1 LEVFEMNQLFAESNI
16 GGMTLPN
23 RFVRSA
29 TWEGMATE
37 DGSVTPKLVETM
49 AALAKGG
56 VGLIISSHAYVSPE
70 GQAGPWQLGI
80 YKDELMEGL
89 RKMTSAVHA
98 AGGKIAAQLA
108 HAGCQ
113 AAAALSKRA
122 PLVVSDFEGLMTS
135 PRKEMEGTDIR
146 YVVTAFVDAAQRAKD
161 SGFDAV
167 QLHAAHGYLLN
178 QFLSPAYNRRQDEH
192 GGSLLNRARI
202 LLDIL
207 RRVRE
212 AVGKDFPILVKMNCQ
227 DFISNGL
234 TLADS
239 LQAAQ
244 LLGQAGIDAIELS
257 GGVLSSGKLSPS
269 RMGIN
274 SQEKEA
280 YFREEA
286 RSFKK
291 QISVPLILV
300 GGLRSLEVAE
310 RIVEEGIAD
319 YISMCRPFIREPGL
333 INRWKSG
340 DRCKAKC
347 LSDNQCF
354 KPAVE
359 GKGIYCVVEELEA
372 NRAES
377 KK

>member
-1 LEVFEMNQLFAESNI
+1 M
-16 GGMTLPN
+16 
-23 RFVRSA
+23 
-29 TWEGMATE
+29 
-37 DGSVTPKLVETM
+37 
-49 AALAKGG
+49 
-56 VGLIISSHAYVSPE
+56 
-70 GQAGPWQLGI
+70 
-80 YKDELMEGL
+80 
-89 RKMTSAVHA
+89 
-98 AGGKIAAQLA
+98 
-108 HAGCQ
+108 
-113 AAAALSKRA
+113 
-122 PLVVSDFEGLMTS
+122 
-135 PRKEMEGTDIR
+135 
-146 YVVTAFVDAAQRAKD
+146 
-161 SGFDAV
+161 
-167 QLHAAHGYLLN
+167 
-178 QFLSPAYNRRQDEH
+178 
-192 GGSLLNRARI
+192 
-202 LLDIL
+202 
-207 RRVRE
+207 
-212 AVGKDFPILVKMNCQ
+212 
-227 DFISNGL
+227 
-234 TLADS
+234 
-239 LQAAQ
+239 
-244 LLGQAGIDAIELS
+244 
-257 GGVLSSGKLSPS
+257 LSSGKLSPS

-319 YISMCRPFIREPGL
+319 YLSMCRPFIREPGL

-372 NRAES
+372 NRTES